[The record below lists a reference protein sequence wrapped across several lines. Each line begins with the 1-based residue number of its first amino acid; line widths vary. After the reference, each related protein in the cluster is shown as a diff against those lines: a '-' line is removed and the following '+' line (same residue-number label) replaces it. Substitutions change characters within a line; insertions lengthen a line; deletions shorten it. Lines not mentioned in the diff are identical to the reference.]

1 MFSETPIISVISFI
15 ETWEVLFIV
24 YISEISPPKKISG
37 LSSIC
42 VAFDY
47 NPYIVD
53 SLKTIPTYY
62 YHKKDKVW
70 EFPVCYLG
78 RLLDNLTFLDEI
90 QLKLLDTPESG
101 QFRQGQL
108 FQEPLSEI
116 EKVSFKMKPFEHQLE
131 AINFGL
137 EHEKWLLL
145 DSMGLGK
152 TNSIIWLAETLKRR
166 GIIDHCFI
174 ICGVNSLKQNWKKE
188 IAKFSTES
196 AVVLGEYTT
205 RTGTIRYRP
214 MDKRAEQLRNPI
226 EEFFVITNIESLR
239 DDRIIEAFK
248 KSENSFG
255 MIAFDEA
262 HKAATKTSQQGTN
275 LLKLDAPF
283 KIAATGTLITNNPLS
298 AYVPLSW
305 TENDQSTL
313 TTYKSQ
319 YCNFGGFKNAQV
331 IGFKNLEVLQ
341 EEISNCSL
349 RRTLDQVRSDM
360 PPKTVTIELLEL
372 EDDQRKFYEAI
383 KEGVKEEADKIE
395 LKSANLLAL
404 TTRLRQATACPSL
417 LTTQN
422 ICSVK
427 VERCVEL
434 ISELTSQ
441 GEKVVVLSVFKETLN
456 ELAAKLGQFRYSIN
470 TGDTPDAIVGNNVDR
485 FQNDP
490 NEQVFAGTW
499 GKVGT
504 GWTLNAA
511 SYLIC
516 LDTPYTAAMF
526 DQGTDRVWRVNNERP
541 AFITVLECKDTI
553 DERVQQIIE
562 HKKELGEYLVD
573 GVEFSGTTSSKLDDE
588 LRAIIRDL

>member
-1 MFSETPIISVISFI
+1 MINIY
-15 ETWEVLFIV
+15 EVA
-24 YISEISPPKKISG
+24 PPNKLSG
-37 LSSIC
+37 LSSLVIK
-42 VAFDY
+42 FDY
-47 NPYIVD
+47 NEYIVD
-53 SLKTIPTYY
+53 ALKTLPIYNYDKKNKLWEIPT
-62 YHKKDKVW
+62 
-70 EFPVCYLG
+70 CYLG
-78 RLLDNLTFLDEI
+78 RVLDSLTFLDEI
-90 QLKLLDTPESG
+90 QLKLLDTPKSG
-101 QFRQGQL
+101 EFHFNKQFNL
-108 FQEPLSEI
+108 EPLSEI

-137 EHEKWLLL
+137 AKEKWLLL

-188 IAKFSTES
+188 IQKFSTES

-205 RTGTIRYRP
+205 RTGTTRYRS
-214 MDKRAEQLRNPI
+214 MDKRAQQLKDPI
-226 EEFFVITNIESLR
+226 EEFFVITNLESLR

-248 KSENSFG
+248 KSSNQFG

-262 HKAATKTSQQGTN
+262 HKAATKSSQQGTN

-305 TENDQSTL
+305 TGNDQSTL
-313 TTYKSQ
+313 TNYKSQ

-341 EEISNCSL
+341 EEIKSCSL

-360 PPKTVTIELLEL
+360 PPKTVTLEVL
-372 EDDQRKFYEAI
+372 EPEDDQRKFYEAI

-395 LKSANLLAL
+395 LKTSSLLAL
-404 TTRLRQATACPSL
+404 TTRLRQASACPSI
-417 LTTQN
+417 LTTQG
-422 ICSVK
+422 ISSCK
-427 VERCVEL
+427 VDRCLEL
-434 ISELTSQ
+434 IEELTTQ

-456 ELAAKLGQFRYSIN
+456 ELAAKLDQFRFSIN
-470 TGDTPDAIVGNNVDR
+470 TGDVPDAIVANNVAR
-485 FQNDP
+485 FQDDP
-490 NEQVFAGTW
+490 NEQVFIGTW

-504 GWTLNAA
+504 GWTLNSA

-526 DQGTDRVWRVNNERP
+526 DQGTDRIWRVNNTRP
-541 AFITVLECKDTI
+541 AFITVLMCKDTI

-562 HKKELGEYLVD
+562 TKKELGEYLVD
-573 GVEFSGTTSSKLDDE
+573 GVDFSGQLNNKLEDA
-588 LRAIIRDL
+588 LREIIRDL

>member
-1 MFSETPIISVISFI
+1 MIHIT
-15 ETWEVLFIV
+15 
-24 YISEISPPKKISG
+24 EISPPQKISG

-42 VAFDY
+42 VTFDF
-47 NPYIVD
+47 NQYIVD
-53 SLKTIPTYY
+53 ALKTIPTYY
-62 YHKKDKVW
+62 YHKKDNVW
-70 EFPVCYLG
+70 EFPICYLG
-78 RLLDNLTFLDEI
+78 RLLDSLTFLDEI
-90 QLKLLDTPESG
+90 NLRLLDTPESG
-101 QFRQGQL
+101 EFHFGRQFNL
-108 FQEPLSEI
+108 EPLSET
-116 EKVSFKMKPFEHQLE
+116 EKISFKMKPFEHQLE
-131 AINFGL
+131 AINYGL
-137 EHEKWLLL
+137 AHEKWLLL

-166 GIIDHCFI
+166 GLLDHCFI

-188 IAKFSTES
+188 IQKFSTES

-205 RTGTIRYRP
+205 RTGNIRYRS
-214 MDKRAEQLRNPI
+214 MDKRAQQLKDPI
-226 EEFFVITNIESLR
+226 EEFFVITNLESLR

-248 KSENSFG
+248 KSSNKFG

-262 HKAATKTSQQGTN
+262 HKAATKSSQQGTN
-275 LLKLDAPF
+275 LLKLEAPF

-298 AYVPLSW
+298 AYVSLSW
-305 TENDQSTL
+305 TGNDQATL
-313 TTYKSQ
+313 TNYKSQ

-341 EEISNCSL
+341 EEIKACSL

-360 PPKTVTIELLEL
+360 PPKTITLELLEP

-383 KEGVKEEADKIE
+383 KEGVKEEADKVE
-395 LKSANLLAL
+395 LKTSSLLAL

-417 LTTQN
+417 LTTQEVSN
-422 ICSVK
+422 CKID
-427 VERCVEL
+427 RCVEL
-434 ISELTSQ
+434 IQELTSQ

-456 ELAAKLGQFRYSIN
+456 ELAAKLREFRYSIN
-470 TGDTPDAIVGNNVDR
+470 TGDVPDPVVASNVAR

-490 NEQVFAGTW
+490 REQIFAGTW

-516 LDTPYTAAMF
+516 LGTPYTAAMF
-526 DQGTDRVWRVNNERP
+526 DQGTDRIWRVNNTRP
-541 AFITVLECKDTI
+541 AFITVLMCQDTI

-562 HKKELGEYLVD
+562 TKKELGEFLVD
-573 GVEFSGTTSSKLDDE
+573 GVEFSEQLNNNRLDDC
-588 LRAIIRDL
+588 LREIITTL

>member
-1 MFSETPIISVISFI
+1 MIHLT
-15 ETWEVLFIV
+15 
-24 YISEISPPKKISG
+24 EISPPKKISG
-37 LSSIC
+37 LSSVC
-42 VAFDY
+42 VTFDF
-47 NPYIVD
+47 NQYIID
-53 SLKTIPTYY
+53 ALKSIPTFY
-62 YHKKDKVW
+62 YHKKDNVW

-78 RLLDNLTFLDEI
+78 RLLDSLTFLDEI
-90 QLKLLDTPESG
+90 KLSLLNTPEFG
-101 QFRQGQL
+101 QFRSGKQFNL
-108 FQEPLSEI
+108 EPLSEI

-137 EHEKWLLL
+137 AHEKWLLL

-166 GIIDHCFI
+166 GVIDHCFI

-205 RTGTIRYRP
+205 RTGTVRYRS
-214 MDKRAEQLRNPI
+214 MDKRAEQLKNPI
-226 EEFFVITNIESLR
+226 DEFFVITNLESLR

-248 KSENSFG
+248 KSSNKFG

-275 LLKLDAPF
+275 LLKLEAPF
-283 KIAATGTLITNNPLS
+283 KVAATGTLITNNPLS

-305 TENDQSTL
+305 TGNDQSIL
-313 TTYKSQ
+313 TMYKSQ
-319 YCNFGGFKNAQV
+319 YCNFGGIHDAQV

-341 EEISNCSL
+341 EEIQSCSL

-360 PPKTVTIELLEL
+360 PPKTVTLELLEP
-372 EDDQRKFYEAI
+372 DDAQRKFYEAI

-417 LTTQN
+417 LTTQ
-422 ICSVK
+422 K
-427 VERCVEL
+427 VPSCKVDRCVEL
-434 ISELTSQ
+434 IQELTSQ
-441 GEKVVVLSVFKETLN
+441 GEKVVVLSVFKETIN
-456 ELAAKLGQFRYSIN
+456 DLATKLDQFRFSVN
-470 TGDTPDAIVGNNVDR
+470 TGDVPDAIVANNVSR
-485 FQNDP
+485 FQDDP
-490 NEQVFAGTW
+490 KEQVFIGTW

-516 LDTPYTAAMF
+516 IDTPYTAAMF
-526 DQGTDRVWRVNNERP
+526 DQGTDRIWRVNNERP
-541 AFITVLECKDTI
+541 AFITVLLCKETI

-573 GVEFSGTTSSKLDDE
+573 GIEFSNQSNTKLDDE
-588 LRAIIRDL
+588 LRAILRDL

>member
-1 MFSETPIISVISFI
+1 MV
-15 ETWEVLFIV
+15 VQ
-24 YISEISPPKKISG
+24 
-37 LSSIC
+37 
-42 VAFDY
+42 FDY
-47 NPYIVD
+47 NQYIVD
-53 SLKTIPTYY
+53 ALKTIPTYY

-78 RLLDNLTFLDEI
+78 RLLDSLTFLDTI

-101 QFRQGQL
+101 QFHFGRQFNL
-108 FQEPLSEI
+108 EPLNET

-166 GIIDHCFI
+166 GLIDHCFI

-196 AVVLGEYTT
+196 AIVLGEYTT
-205 RTGTIRYRP
+205 RTGTTRYRS
-214 MDKRAEQLRNPI
+214 MDKRAQQLLDPI
-226 EEFFVITNIESLR
+226 DEFFVITNLESLR

-248 KSENSFG
+248 KSENKFG

-262 HKAATKTSQQGTN
+262 HKAATKSSQQGAN

-305 TENDQSTL
+305 TSNDASIL
-313 TTYKSQ
+313 TMYKSQ
-319 YCNFGGFKNAQV
+319 YCNFGGFKNSQV
-331 IGFKNLEVLQ
+331 IGFKNLDVLQ
-341 EEISNCSL
+341 EEIKSCSL

-360 PPKTVTIELLEL
+360 PPKTVTIEILEPD
-372 EDDQRKFYEAI
+372 DDQRKFYEAI

-395 LKSANLLAL
+395 LKTSSLLAL

-422 ICSVK
+422 VSNCKID
-427 VERCVEL
+427 RCVEL
-434 ISELTSQ
+434 IQELTSQ

-456 ELAAKLGQFRYSIN
+456 ELAAKLGEFRYSIN
-470 TGDTPDAIVGNNVDR
+470 TGDIPDTIVADNVAR
-485 FQNDP
+485 FQDDP
-490 NEQVFAGTW
+490 NEQIFAGTW

-504 GWTLNAA
+504 GWTLNSA

-526 DQGTDRVWRVNNERP
+526 DQGTDRIYRVNNTRP
-541 AFITVLECKDTI
+541 AFITVLLCSDTI

-562 HKKELGEYLVD
+562 TKKELGEYLVD
-573 GVEFSGTTSSKLDDE
+573 GVEFSNANNSRLDDA
-588 LRAIIRDL
+588 LREIIRDL

>member
-1 MFSETPIISVISFI
+1 MINIT
-15 ETWEVLFIV
+15 
-24 YISEISPPKKISG
+24 EISPPKKISG

-42 VAFDY
+42 VTFDFNQY
-47 NPYIVD
+47 VVD
-53 SLKTIPTYY
+53 ALKAIPTFYF
-62 YHKKDKVW
+62 HKKDNVW

-78 RLLDNLTFLDEI
+78 RLLDSLTFLDEI
-90 QLKLLDTPESG
+90 TLRLLDTPKSD
-101 QFRQGQL
+101 QFRSTKQFEL
-108 FQEPLSEI
+108 APLSEI
-116 EKVSFKMKPFEHQLE
+116 EKISFKMKPFEHQLE

-137 EHEKWLLL
+137 DKEKWLLL

-166 GIIDHCFI
+166 GLIDHCFI

-205 RTGTIRYRP
+205 RTGTIRYKS
-214 MDKRAEQLRNPI
+214 MDKRAQQLKDPI
-226 EEFFVITNIESLR
+226 EEFFVITNLESLR
-239 DDRIIEAFK
+239 DDRIIEAFNT
-248 KSENSFG
+248 SSNSFG

-262 HKAATKTSQQGTN
+262 HKAATKSSQQGTN

-305 TENDQSTL
+305 TGNDQSIL

-319 YCNFGGFKNAQV
+319 YCNFGGFKNSQV
-331 IGFKNLEVLQ
+331 IGFKNLDVLQ
-341 EEISNCSL
+341 EEISSCSL

-360 PPKTVTIELLEL
+360 PSKTVTVEVLEP
-372 EDDQRKFYEAI
+372 DDTQRKFYEAI

-395 LKSANLLAL
+395 LKTASLLAL

-422 ICSVK
+422 VCSCK

-434 ISELTSQ
+434 IQELTSQ

-456 ELAAKLGQFRYSIN
+456 ELAAKLDQFRFSVN
-470 TGDTPDAIVGNNVDR
+470 TGDIPDAVVSSNVSR
-485 FQNDP
+485 FQDDP
-490 NEQVFAGTW
+490 NEQVFIGTW

-516 LDTPYTAAMF
+516 LDTPYTAATF
-526 DQGTDRVWRVNNERP
+526 DQGTDRIWRVNNTRP
-541 AFITVLECKDTI
+541 AFITVLMCKDTI

-562 HKKELGEYLVD
+562 TKKELGEYLVD
-573 GVEFSGTTSSKLDDE
+573 GIEFSNVANNRLDDE

>member
-1 MFSETPIISVISFI
+1 MIHIT
-15 ETWEVLFIV
+15 
-24 YISEISPPKKISG
+24 EISPPQKMSG

-42 VAFDY
+42 VTFDF
-47 NPYIVD
+47 NQYIVD
-53 SLKTIPTYY
+53 ALKTIPTYY
-62 YHKKDKVW
+62 YHKKDNVW
-70 EFPVCYLG
+70 EFPICYLG
-78 RLLDNLTFLDEI
+78 RLLDSLTFLDEI

-101 QFRQGQL
+101 DGEFRFGKQYNL
-108 FQEPLSEI
+108 EPLSEI
-116 EKVSFKMKPFEHQLE
+116 EKVSFKMKPFDHQLE
-131 AINFGL
+131 AINYGL
-137 EHEKWLLL
+137 AQEKWLLL

-166 GIIDHCFI
+166 GVIDHCFI

-205 RTGTIRYRP
+205 RNGTIRYRS
-214 MDKRAEQLRNPI
+214 MDKRAAQLKDPI
-226 EEFFVITNIESLR
+226 EEFFVITNLESLR

-248 KSENSFG
+248 KSSNNFG

-305 TENDQSTL
+305 TGNDRSIL

-319 YCNFGGFKNAQV
+319 YCNFGGIHNAQV

-341 EEISNCSL
+341 EEIQSCSL
-349 RRTLDQVRSDM
+349 RRTLDQVRTDM
-360 PPKTVTIELLEL
+360 PPKTVTLEVL
-372 EDDQRKFYEAI
+372 EPDDSQRKFYEAI

-422 ICSVK
+422 ISSCK
-427 VERCVEL
+427 VDRCVEL
-434 ISELTSQ
+434 IQELTSQ

-456 ELAAKLGQFRYSIN
+456 DLAAKLDQFRFSIN
-470 TGDTPDAIVGNNVDR
+470 TGDVPDAVVADNVSR
-485 FQNDP
+485 FQEDP
-490 NEQVFAGTW
+490 REQVFIGTW

-516 LDTPYTAAMF
+516 IDTPYTAAMF
-526 DQGTDRVWRVNNERP
+526 DQGTDRIWRVNNDRP
-541 AFITVLECKDTI
+541 AFITVLICGDTI
-553 DERVQQIIE
+553 DERVQEIIE
-562 HKKELGEYLVD
+562 RKKELGEYLVD
-573 GVEFSGTTSSKLDDE
+573 GVEFSGQINNKLDDE

>member
-1 MFSETPIISVISFI
+1 MIHIT
-15 ETWEVLFIV
+15 
-24 YISEISPPKKISG
+24 EISPPQKMSG

-42 VAFDY
+42 VTFDF
-47 NPYIVD
+47 NQYIVD
-53 SLKTIPTYY
+53 ALKTIPTYY
-62 YHKKDKVW
+62 YHKKDNVW
-70 EFPVCYLG
+70 EFPICYLG
-78 RLLDNLTFLDEI
+78 RLLDSLTFLDEI
-90 QLKLLDTPESG
+90 QLKLFDTPESG
-101 QFRQGQL
+101 DGEFRFGKQYNL
-108 FQEPLSEI
+108 EPLSEI
-116 EKVSFKMKPFEHQLE
+116 EKVSFKMKPFDHQLE
-131 AINFGL
+131 AINYGL
-137 EHEKWLLL
+137 AQEKWLLL

-166 GIIDHCFI
+166 GVIDHCFI

-205 RTGTIRYRP
+205 RNGTIRYRS
-214 MDKRAEQLRNPI
+214 MDKRAAQLKDPI
-226 EEFFVITNIESLR
+226 EEFFVITNLESLR

-248 KSENSFG
+248 KSSNNFG

-305 TENDQSTL
+305 TGNDRSIL

-319 YCNFGGFKNAQV
+319 YCNFGGIHNAQV

-341 EEISNCSL
+341 EEIQSCSL
-349 RRTLDQVRSDM
+349 RRTLDQVRTDM
-360 PPKTVTIELLEL
+360 PPKTVTLEVL
-372 EDDQRKFYEAI
+372 EPDESQRKFYEAI

-422 ICSVK
+422 ISSCK
-427 VERCVEL
+427 VDRCIEL
-434 ISELTSQ
+434 IQELTSQ

-456 ELAAKLGQFRYSIN
+456 DLAAKLDQFRFSIN
-470 TGDTPDAIVGNNVDR
+470 TGDVPDAVVADNVSR
-485 FQNDP
+485 FQDDP
-490 NEQVFAGTW
+490 REQVFIGTW

-516 LDTPYTAAMF
+516 IDTPYTAAMF
-526 DQGTDRVWRVNNERP
+526 DQGTDRIWRVNNDRP
-541 AFITVLECKDTI
+541 AFITVLICGDTI
-553 DERVQQIIE
+553 DERVQEIIE
-562 HKKELGEYLVD
+562 RKKELGEYLVD
-573 GVEFSGTTSSKLDDE
+573 GVEFSGQLNSKLDDE

>member
-1 MFSETPIISVISFI
+1 MIHIT
-15 ETWEVLFIV
+15 
-24 YISEISPPKKISG
+24 EISPPQKISG

-42 VAFDY
+42 VTFDFNQY
-47 NPYIVD
+47 VVD
-53 SLKTIPTYY
+53 ALKTLPTYY
-62 YHKKDKVW
+62 FHKAHKIW
-70 EFPVCYLG
+70 EIPISYLG
-78 RLLDNLTFLDEI
+78 RLLDSLTFLDEI
-90 QLKLLDTPESG
+90 QLNLLDTPESG
-101 QFRQGQL
+101 EFHFGRQFNL
-108 FQEPLSEI
+108 EPLSET
-116 EKVSFKMKPFEHQLE
+116 EKISFKMKPFDHQLD
-131 AINFGL
+131 AINYGL
-137 EHEKWLLL
+137 DHEKWLLL

-188 IAKFSTES
+188 IQKFSTES
-196 AVVLGEYTT
+196 AVVLGEYIT
-205 RTGTIRYRP
+205 RTGKIRYRS

-226 EEFFVITNIESLR
+226 DEFFVITNLESLR

-248 KSENSFG
+248 KSSNKFG

-262 HKAATKTSQQGTN
+262 HKAATKSSQQGTN

-341 EEISNCSL
+341 EEINACSL

-360 PPKTVTIELLEL
+360 PPKTVTLEVLEL
-372 EDDQRKFYEAI
+372 DDTQRKFYEAI

-422 ICSVK
+422 ISSCK
-427 VERCVEL
+427 VDRCVEL
-434 ISELTSQ
+434 IQELTSQ

-456 ELAAKLGQFRYSIN
+456 ELATKLDQFQYSIN
-470 TGDTPDAIVGNNVDR
+470 TGDTPDAVVADNVNR
-485 FQNDP
+485 FQEDP
-490 NEQVFAGTW
+490 NEQVCIGTW
-499 GKVGT
+499 GKIGT

-516 LDTPYTAAMF
+516 IDTPYTAAMF
-526 DQGTDRVWRVNNERP
+526 DQGVDRIYRVNNTRP
-541 AFITVLECKDTI
+541 AFITVLLCEDTI
-553 DERVQQIIE
+553 DERVQEIINN
-562 HKKELGEYLVD
+562 KKELSEYLVD
-573 GVEFSGTTSSKLDDE
+573 GVEFSGQANTKLDDE

>member
-1 MFSETPIISVISFI
+1 MIRIF
-15 ETWEVLFIV
+15 
-24 YISEISPPKKISG
+24 EISPPKKISG
-37 LSSIC
+37 LSSLI
-42 VAFDY
+42 VDFDF
-47 NPYIVD
+47 NQYIVD
-53 SLKTIPTYY
+53 SIKTIPTAH
-62 YHKKDKVW
+62 YHKKEKCW
-70 EFPVCYLG
+70 ELPICYLG
-78 RLLDNLTFLDEI
+78 RLLDSLTFLDEI
-90 QLKLLDTPESG
+90 QLRLLDTPESG
-101 QFRQGQL
+101 EFHFNKHFNL
-108 FQEPLSEI
+108 EPLTEI

-137 EHEKWLLL
+137 DKEKWLLL

-188 IAKFSTES
+188 IQKFSTES

-205 RTGTIRYRP
+205 RTGTTRYRS
-214 MDKRAEQLRNPI
+214 MDKRAQQLKDPI
-226 EEFFVITNIESLR
+226 EEFFVITNLESLR

-248 KSENSFG
+248 TSSNKFG

-275 LLKLDAPF
+275 LLKLEAPF

-305 TENDQSTL
+305 TGNDESTL
-313 TTYKSQ
+313 TNYKSQ
-319 YCNFGGFKNAQV
+319 YCNFGGFKNNQV
-331 IGFKNLEVLQ
+331 IGFKNLDVLQ
-341 EEISNCSL
+341 EVIKSCSL

-360 PPKTVTIELLEL
+360 PPKTVTLELLEP

-395 LKSANLLAL
+395 LKTSSLLAL
-404 TTRLRQATACPSL
+404 TTRLRQASACPSI
-417 LTTQN
+417 LTTQPVSS
-422 ICSVK
+422 CK
-427 VERCVEL
+427 VDRCLEL
-434 ISELTSQ
+434 IQELTSQ

-456 ELAAKLGQFRYSIN
+456 ELAAKLGEFRFSIN
-470 TGDTPDAIVGNNVDR
+470 TGDVPDPIVASNVAR
-485 FQNDP
+485 FQDDP
-490 NEQVFAGTW
+490 NEQVFIGTW

-504 GWTLNAA
+504 GWTLNSS

-526 DQGTDRVWRVNNERP
+526 DQGTDRIWRVNNTRP
-541 AFITVLECKDTI
+541 AFITVLMCKDTI

-562 HKKELGEYLVD
+562 TKKELGEYLVD
-573 GVEFSGTTSSKLDDE
+573 GVEFSSTINSRLDDE
-588 LRAIIRDL
+588 LRAILRDL

>member
-1 MFSETPIISVISFI
+1 MIHIT
-15 ETWEVLFIV
+15 
-24 YISEISPPKKISG
+24 EISPPQKISG

-42 VAFDY
+42 VTFDFNQY
-47 NPYIVD
+47 VID
-53 SLKTIPTYY
+53 ALKTIPTFY
-62 YHKKDKVW
+62 YHKKDNVW
-70 EFPVCYLG
+70 EIPICYLS
-78 RLLDNLTFLDEI
+78 RLLDSLTFLDEI
-90 QLKLLDTPESG
+90 QLKLLDTTKNGE
-101 QFRQGQL
+101 FRFNKQYNL
-108 FQEPLSEI
+108 EPLSEI
-116 EKVSFKMKPFEHQLE
+116 EKVSFKMKPFDHQLE

-137 EHEKWLLL
+137 AQEKWLLL

-166 GIIDHCFI
+166 GVIDHCFI

-188 IAKFSTES
+188 IQKFSTES
-196 AVVLGEYTT
+196 AVVLGEYIT
-205 RTGTIRYRP
+205 RTGTIRYRS
-214 MDKRAEQLRNPI
+214 MEKRAQQLKDPI
-226 EEFFVITNIESLR
+226 DEFFVITNLESLR

-248 KSENSFG
+248 KSSNKFG

-305 TENDQSTL
+305 TGNDQSIL

-319 YCNFGGFKNAQV
+319 YCNFGGIKDSQV

-341 EEISNCSL
+341 EEIKSCSL

-360 PPKTVTIELLEL
+360 PPKTVTLEVL
-372 EDDQRKFYEAI
+372 EPNDDQRKFYEAI

-422 ICSVK
+422 VSSCK
-427 VERCVEL
+427 VDRCVEL
-434 ISELTSQ
+434 IQELTSQ
-441 GEKVVVLSVFKETLN
+441 GEKVVVLSVFKETIN
-456 ELAAKLGQFRYSIN
+456 ELSAKLDQFRYSVN
-470 TGDTPDAIVGNNVDR
+470 TGDVPDAVVANNVSR
-485 FQNDP
+485 FQEDP
-490 NEQVFAGTW
+490 NEQVFVGTW

-516 LDTPYTAAMF
+516 IDTPYTAAMF
-526 DQGTDRVWRVNNERP
+526 DQGTDRIWRVNNTRP
-541 AFITVLECKDTI
+541 AFITVLLCKETI

-562 HKKELGEYLVD
+562 TKKELGEYLVD
-573 GVEFSGTTSSKLDDE
+573 GVEFSNQNSTKLDDE

>member
-1 MFSETPIISVISFI
+1 MIRIT
-15 ETWEVLFIV
+15 
-24 YISEISPPKKISG
+24 EISPPQKISG

-42 VAFDY
+42 VTFDF
-47 NPYIVD
+47 NQYIVD
-53 SLKTIPTYY
+53 ALKTIPTFY
-62 YHKKDKVW
+62 YHKKDNVW

-78 RLLDNLTFLDEI
+78 RLLDSLTFLDEI

-101 QFRQGQL
+101 EFHFGRQFNM
-108 FQEPLSEI
+108 EPLSET
-116 EKVSFKMKPFEHQLE
+116 EKISFKMNPFEHQLE

-137 EHEKWLLL
+137 AHEKWLLL

-166 GIIDHCFI
+166 GVIDHCFI

-205 RTGTIRYRP
+205 RTGTVRYRS
-214 MDKRAEQLRNPI
+214 MEKRAEQLKNPI
-226 EEFFVITNIESLR
+226 DEFFVITNLESLR

-248 KSENSFG
+248 KSSNKFG

-275 LLKLDAPF
+275 LLKLEAPF
-283 KIAATGTLITNNPLS
+283 KVAATGTLITNNPLS

-305 TENDQSTL
+305 TGNDQSIL

-319 YCNFGGFKNAQV
+319 YCNFGGIHDAQI

-341 EEISNCSL
+341 EEIQSCSL

-360 PPKTVTIELLEL
+360 PPKTVTLELLEP
-372 EDDQRKFYEAI
+372 DDAQRKFYEAI

-417 LTTQN
+417 LTTQ
-422 ICSVK
+422 K
-427 VERCVEL
+427 VPSCKVDRCVEL
-434 ISELTSQ
+434 IQELISQ
-441 GEKVVVLSVFKETLN
+441 GEKVVVLSVFKETIN
-456 ELAAKLGQFRYSIN
+456 DLATKLDQFRFSVN
-470 TGDTPDAIVGNNVDR
+470 TGDVPDAVVASNVSR
-485 FQNDP
+485 FQDDP
-490 NEQVFAGTW
+490 KEQVFIGTW

-516 LDTPYTAAMF
+516 IDTPYTAAMF
-526 DQGTDRVWRVNNERP
+526 DQGTDRIWRVNNERP
-541 AFITVLECKDTI
+541 AFITVLLCKETI

-573 GVEFSGTTSSKLDDE
+573 GIEFSNQTNSRLDDE

>member
-1 MFSETPIISVISFI
+1 MIRIF
-15 ETWEVLFIV
+15 
-24 YISEISPPKKISG
+24 EISPPKKISG
-37 LSSIC
+37 LSSLI
-42 VAFDY
+42 VDFDY
-47 NPYIVD
+47 NQYIVD
-53 SLKTIPTYY
+53 SIKTIPTVH
-62 YHKKDKVW
+62 YHKKEKCW
-70 EFPVCYLG
+70 ELPICYLG
-78 RLLDNLTFLDEI
+78 RLLDSLTFLDEI
-90 QLKLLDTPESG
+90 QLRLLDTPESG
-101 QFRQGQL
+101 EFHFNKNFNL
-108 FQEPLSEI
+108 EPLTEI

-137 EHEKWLLL
+137 DKEKWLLL

-188 IAKFSTES
+188 IQKFSTES

-205 RTGTIRYRP
+205 RTGTTRYRS
-214 MDKRAEQLRNPI
+214 MDKRAQQLKDPI
-226 EEFFVITNIESLR
+226 EEFFVITNLESLR
-239 DDRIIEAFK
+239 DDRIIEAFN
-248 KSENSFG
+248 KSANKFG

-275 LLKLDAPF
+275 LLKLEAPF

-305 TENDQSTL
+305 TSNDQSTL
-313 TTYKSQ
+313 TNYKSQ
-319 YCNFGGFKNAQV
+319 YCNFGGFKNNQV

-341 EEISNCSL
+341 EVISNCSL

-360 PPKTVTIELLEL
+360 PPKTVTLELLEP

-395 LKSANLLAL
+395 LKTSSLLAL
-404 TTRLRQATACPSL
+404 TTRLRQASACPSI
-417 LTTQN
+417 LTTQ
-422 ICSVK
+422 SVSSCK
-427 VERCVEL
+427 VDRCLEL
-434 ISELTSQ
+434 IQELCSQ

-456 ELAAKLGQFRYSIN
+456 ELTAKLGEFRFSIN
-470 TGDTPDAIVGNNVDR
+470 TGDIPDPVVASNVAR
-485 FQNDP
+485 FQDDP
-490 NEQVFAGTW
+490 KEQVFIGTW

-504 GWTLNAA
+504 GWTLNSS

-526 DQGTDRVWRVNNERP
+526 DQGTDRIWRVNNTRP
-541 AFITVLECKDTI
+541 AFITVLMCKDTI

-562 HKKELGEYLVD
+562 TKKELGEYLVD
-573 GVEFSGTTSSKLDDE
+573 GVEFNNTNNYKLDDE
-588 LRAIIRDL
+588 LRAILRDL

>member
-1 MFSETPIISVISFI
+1 MIHLT
-15 ETWEVLFIV
+15 
-24 YISEISPPKKISG
+24 EISPPKKISG

-42 VAFDY
+42 VTFEY
-47 NPYIVD
+47 NQYVVD
-53 SLKTIPTYY
+53 ALKTIPTFY
-62 YHKKDKVW
+62 YHKKDNVW
-70 EFPVCYLG
+70 EFPICYLG
-78 RLLDNLTFLDEI
+78 RLLDSLTFLDEI
-90 QLKLLDTPESG
+90 KLSLLDTPESG
-101 QFRQGQL
+101 EFRFGKQYNL
-108 FQEPLSEI
+108 EPLSEI
-116 EKVSFKMKPFEHQLE
+116 EKVSFKMKPFDHQLE

-137 EHEKWLLL
+137 SQEKWLLL

-188 IAKFSTES
+188 IEKFSTES

-205 RTGTIRYRP
+205 RTGTIRYRS
-214 MDKRAEQLRNPI
+214 MEKRAEQLRDPI
-226 EEFFVITNIESLR
+226 EEFFVITNLESLR

-248 KSENSFG
+248 KSKNKFG

-283 KIAATGTLITNNPLS
+283 KVAATGTLITNNPLS

-305 TENDQSTL
+305 TENDQSIL

-319 YCNFGGFKNAQV
+319 YCNFGGIKDAQV

-341 EEISNCSL
+341 EEIQSCSL

-360 PPKTVTIELLEL
+360 PPKTVTLELLEP
-372 EDDQRKFYEAI
+372 DDTQRKFYEAI

-417 LTTQN
+417 LTTQRVES
-422 ICSVK
+422 IK
-427 VERCVEL
+427 VTRCVEY
-434 ISELTSQ
+434 IEELVSQ

-456 ELAAKLGQFRYSIN
+456 DLASKLGQFRFSVN
-470 TGDTPDAIVGNNVDR
+470 TGDTPDAVVANNVSR
-485 FQNDP
+485 FQEDP
-490 NEQVFAGTW
+490 NEQVFIGTW

-516 LDTPYTAAMF
+516 IDTPYTAAMF
-526 DQGTDRVWRVNNERP
+526 DQGTDRIWRVNNERP
-541 AFITVLECKDTI
+541 AFITVLMCSDTI

-573 GVEFSGTTSSKLDDE
+573 GVEFNGQANSKLDDE
-588 LRAIIRDL
+588 LLAIIRDL

>member
-1 MFSETPIISVISFI
+1 MI
-15 ETWEVLFIV
+15 
-24 YISEISPPKKISG
+24 YITEISPAKKISG

-42 VAFDY
+42 VTFDF
-47 NPYIVD
+47 NQYIVD
-53 SLKTIPTYY
+53 ALKTIPTFY
-62 YHKKDKVW
+62 YHKKDNVW

-78 RLLDNLTFLDEI
+78 RLLDSLTFLDEI
-90 QLKLLDTPESG
+90 QLRLLDSPKSG
-101 QFRQGQL
+101 EFHFNKQFNL
-108 FQEPLSEI
+108 EPLSEL
-116 EKVSFKMKPFEHQLE
+116 EKVSFKLKPFEHQLE
-131 AINFGL
+131 AINYGL
-137 EHEKWLLL
+137 DKEKWLLL

-152 TNSIIWLAETLKRR
+152 SATIMWLAETLKRR
-166 GIIDHCFI
+166 GIIDHCFL

-188 IAKFSTES
+188 IEKFSTES
-196 AVVLGEYTT
+196 AVVLGEYVTKN
-205 RTGTIRYRP
+205 GTIRYRS
-214 MDKRAEQLRNPI
+214 MDKRAQQLKDPI
-226 EEFFVITNIESLR
+226 DEFFVITNLESLR

-248 KSENSFG
+248 NSKNKFG

-262 HKAATKTSQQGTN
+262 HKAATKSSQQGTN

-305 TENDQSTL
+305 TDNDQSTL

-341 EEISNCSL
+341 EEINSCSL

-360 PPKTVTIELLEL
+360 PAKTVTLEILEL
-372 EDDQRKFYEAI
+372 NDDQRKFYEAI
-383 KEGVKEEADKIE
+383 KEGVKEEADKID

-417 LTTQN
+417 LTTQD
-422 ICSVK
+422 ISSCK
-427 VERCVEL
+427 VDRCVEL
-434 ISELTSQ
+434 IQELTSQ

-456 ELAAKLGQFRYSIN
+456 DLAAKLDQFRFSIN
-470 TGDTPDAIVGNNVDR
+470 TGDTPDTVVAANVDR

-490 NEQVFAGTW
+490 NEQVFTGTW

-504 GWTLNAA
+504 GWTLNSA

-526 DQGTDRVWRVNNERP
+526 DQGTDRIHRITSTRP
-541 AFITVLECKDTI
+541 SFITVLMCGDTI

-573 GVEFSGTTSSKLDDE
+573 GVEFSGNMFNNKLDDE
-588 LRAIIRDL
+588 LRAIIKDL

>member
-1 MFSETPIISVISFI
+1 MIKI
-15 ETWEVLFIV
+15 
-24 YISEISPPKKISG
+24 YEISPPKKISG
-37 LSSIC
+37 LSSLL
-42 VAFDY
+42 VSFEY

-53 SLKTIPTYY
+53 SIKTIPTAH
-62 YHKKDKVW
+62 YHKKDKLW
-70 EFPVCYLG
+70 ELPVCYLG
-78 RLLDNLTFLDEI
+78 RLLDSLTFLDEI

-101 QFRQGQL
+101 EFHFNKQFNL
-108 FQEPLSEI
+108 EPLTEI
-116 EKVSFKMKPFEHQLE
+116 EKISFKMKPFEHQLE

-137 EHEKWLLL
+137 DKEKWLLL

-188 IAKFSTES
+188 IQKFSTES

-205 RTGTIRYRP
+205 RTGTTRYRS
-214 MDKRAEQLRNPI
+214 MDKRAEQLKSPI
-226 EEFFVITNIESLR
+226 EEFFVITNLESLR
-239 DDRIIEAFK
+239 DDRIIEAFN
-248 KSENSFG
+248 KSSNKFG

-262 HKAATKTSQQGTN
+262 HKAATKSSQQGTN

-305 TENDQSTL
+305 TDNDTSTL
-313 TTYKSQ
+313 TNYKSQ
-319 YCNFGGFKNAQV
+319 YCNFGGFKDSQV
-331 IGFKNLEVLQ
+331 IGFKNLDVLQ
-341 EEISNCSL
+341 EEIKSCSL

-360 PPKTVTIELLEL
+360 PPKTVTLEVL
-372 EDDQRKFYEAI
+372 EPDDDQRKFYEAI
-383 KEGVKEEADKIE
+383 KEGVKEEADKID
-395 LKSANLLAL
+395 LKTSSLLAL

-422 ICSVK
+422 VSNCKID
-427 VERCVEL
+427 RCVEL
-434 ISELTSQ
+434 IQELTSQ

-456 ELAAKLGQFRYSIN
+456 ELAAKLGEFRFSIN
-470 TGDTPDAIVGNNVDR
+470 TGDVPDATVAYNVDR

-490 NEQVFAGTW
+490 NEQVFTGTW

-504 GWTLNAA
+504 GWTLNSA

-526 DQGTDRVWRVNNERP
+526 DQGTDRIWRVNNTRP
-541 AFITVLECKDTI
+541 AFITVLMCSDSI

-562 HKKELGEYLVD
+562 TKKELGDYLVD
-573 GVEFSGTTSSKLDDE
+573 GTEFTGNNPRLDDE
-588 LRAIIRDL
+588 LRAILRDL

>member
-1 MFSETPIISVISFI
+1 MKFRQFRLFRFTNREVFQIIHVA
-15 ETWEVLFIV
+15 
-24 YISEISPPKKISG
+24 EISPPRKISG
-37 LSSIC
+37 LSSIA
-42 VAFDY
+42 VTFDY
-47 NPYIVD
+47 NQYIVD
-53 SLKTIPTYY
+53 ALKTIPTFY
-62 YHKKDKVW
+62 YHKKDNVW

-78 RLLDNLTFLDEI
+78 RLLDSLTFLGDI

-101 QFRQGQL
+101 EFHFNKQFNL
-108 FQEPLSEI
+108 EPLSEI
-116 EKVSFKMKPFEHQLE
+116 EKVSFKLKPFDHQLE
-131 AINFGL
+131 AVNFGL
-137 EHEKWLLL
+137 ANESWLLL

-152 TNSIIWLAETLKRR
+152 SASIMWLAETLKRR
-166 GIIDHCFI
+166 GLIDHCFI

-196 AVVLGEYTT
+196 AVVLGEYVT
-205 RTGTIRYRP
+205 RTGKIRYRS

-226 EEFFVITNIESLR
+226 DEFFVITNLESLR

-248 KSENSFG
+248 KSSNKFG

-262 HKAATKTSQQGTN
+262 HRAATKSSQQGTN

-283 KIAATGTLITNNPLS
+283 KVAATGTLITNNPLS

-305 TENDQSTL
+305 TKNDQSTL
-313 TTYKSQ
+313 TAYKSQ

-331 IGFKNLEVLQ
+331 TGFKNLEVLQ
-341 EEISNCSL
+341 EEISSCSL

-360 PPKTVTIELLEL
+360 PPKTVTIEVLEPD
-372 EDDQRKFYEAI
+372 DDQRKFYEAI

-395 LKSANLLAL
+395 LKSSNLLAL

-422 ICSVK
+422 ISSCK
-427 VERCVEL
+427 VDRCVEL
-434 ISELTSQ
+434 IQELTSQ
-441 GEKVVVLSVFKETLN
+441 GEKVVVLSVFKETIN
-456 ELAAKLGQFRYSIN
+456 ELATKLGQFRFSIN
-470 TGDTPDAIVGNNVDR
+470 TGDTPDAVVGNNVTR
-485 FQNDP
+485 FQDDP
-490 NEQVFAGTW
+490 QEQVFVGTW

-526 DQGTDRVWRVNNERP
+526 DQGTDRIYRVNNTRP
-541 AFITVLECKDTI
+541 AFITVLICEDTI
-553 DERVQQIIE
+553 DERVQEIIE
-562 HKKELGEYLVD
+562 KKKELGEYLVD
-573 GVEFSGTTSSKLDDE
+573 GVEFSGTVNSKLDDE
-588 LRAIIRDL
+588 LRAIIRGL

>member
-1 MFSETPIISVISFI
+1 MIHIT
-15 ETWEVLFIV
+15 
-24 YISEISPPKKISG
+24 EISPPQKMSG

-42 VAFDY
+42 VTFDF
-47 NPYIVD
+47 NQYIVD
-53 SLKTIPTYY
+53 ALKTIPTYY
-62 YHKKDKVW
+62 YHKKDNVW
-70 EFPVCYLG
+70 EFPICYLG
-78 RLLDNLTFLDEI
+78 RLLDSLTFLDEI

-101 QFRQGQL
+101 EFRFGKQYNL
-108 FQEPLSEI
+108 EPLSEI
-116 EKVSFKMKPFEHQLE
+116 EKVSFKMKPFDHQLE
-131 AINFGL
+131 AINYGL
-137 EHEKWLLL
+137 AQEKWLLL

-205 RTGTIRYRP
+205 RNGTIRYRS
-214 MDKRAEQLRNPI
+214 MDKRAAQLKDPI
-226 EEFFVITNIESLR
+226 EEFFVITNLESLR

-248 KSENSFG
+248 KSSNKFG

-305 TENDQSTL
+305 TDNDRSIL

-319 YCNFGGFKNAQV
+319 YCNFGGIHNAQV

-341 EEISNCSL
+341 EEIQSCSL
-349 RRTLDQVRSDM
+349 RRTLDQVRTDM
-360 PPKTVTIELLEL
+360 PPKTVTLEVL
-372 EDDQRKFYEAI
+372 EPDESQRKFYEAI

-422 ICSVK
+422 ISSCK
-427 VERCVEL
+427 VDRCIEL
-434 ISELTSQ
+434 IQELTSQ

-456 ELAAKLGQFRYSIN
+456 DLAAKLDQFRFSIN
-470 TGDTPDAIVGNNVDR
+470 TGDVPDVVVADNVSR
-485 FQNDP
+485 FQDDP
-490 NEQVFAGTW
+490 REQVFIGTW

-516 LDTPYTAAMF
+516 IDTPYTAAMF
-526 DQGTDRVWRVNNERP
+526 DQGTDRIWRVNNDRP
-541 AFITVLECKDTI
+541 AFITVLLCGDTI
-553 DERVQQIIE
+553 DERVQEIIE
-562 HKKELGEYLVD
+562 RKKELGEYLVD
-573 GVEFSGTTSSKLDDE
+573 GVEFSGQLNSKLDDE

>member
-1 MFSETPIISVISFI
+1 MIYLT
-15 ETWEVLFIV
+15 
-24 YISEISPPKKISG
+24 EISPPKKISG

-42 VAFDY
+42 VTFDF
-47 NPYIVD
+47 NQYIVD
-53 SLKTIPTYY
+53 ALKTIPTFY
-62 YHKKDKVW
+62 YHKKDNVW

-78 RLLDNLTFLDEI
+78 RLLDSLTFLDEI
-90 QLKLLDTPESG
+90 QLRLLDSPESG
-101 QFRQGQL
+101 EFRFNKQFNL
-108 FQEPLSEI
+108 EPLSEI
-116 EKVSFKMKPFEHQLE
+116 EKVSFKMKPFDHQLE

-137 EHEKWLLL
+137 AQEKWLLL

-166 GIIDHCFI
+166 GVIDHCFI

-188 IAKFSTES
+188 IEKFSTES
-196 AVVLGEYTT
+196 AVVLGEYVT
-205 RTGTIRYRP
+205 RTGNIRYRS
-214 MDKRAEQLRNPI
+214 MDKRAKQLLDPI
-226 EEFFVITNIESLR
+226 EEFFVITNLESLR
-239 DDRIIEAFK
+239 DDRIIEAFHK
-248 KSENSFG
+248 THNKFG

-262 HKAATKTSQQGTN
+262 HKAATKSSQQGTN

-283 KIAATGTLITNNPLS
+283 KIAVTGTLITNNPLS

-305 TENDQSTL
+305 TGNDQSTL

-341 EEISNCSL
+341 EEINACSL

-360 PPKTVTIELLEL
+360 PPKTVTLEVL
-372 EDDQRKFYEAI
+372 EPNDDQRKFYEAI
-383 KEGVKEEADKIE
+383 KEGVKEEADKID

-417 LTTQN
+417 LTTQEVSS
-422 ICSVK
+422 CK
-427 VERCVEL
+427 VDRCVEL
-434 ISELTSQ
+434 IQELTSQ

-456 ELAAKLGQFRYSIN
+456 ELAAKLGQFRFSIN
-470 TGDTPDAIVGNNVDR
+470 TGDVPDVVVADNVSR
-485 FQNDP
+485 FQDDP

-516 LDTPYTAAMF
+516 IDTPYTAAMF
-526 DQGTDRVWRVNNERP
+526 DQGTDRIWRVNNERP
-541 AFITVLECKDTI
+541 AFITVLLCNETI

-562 HKKELGEYLVD
+562 AKKELGEYLVD
-573 GVEFSGTTSSKLDDE
+573 GIEFSNATNTRLDDE